1 MGMKN
6 AKNAQTKVAAVQ
18 QVRSKKSMTQ
28 TVTNQTLM
36 TSRRSNNMQ
45 GIQQ

>member
-6 AKNAQTKVAAVQ
+6 AKNAQSVAEVQ
-18 QVRSKKSMTQ
+18 QVRLKKSMTQ
-28 TVTNQTLM
+28 AVTNQTLV